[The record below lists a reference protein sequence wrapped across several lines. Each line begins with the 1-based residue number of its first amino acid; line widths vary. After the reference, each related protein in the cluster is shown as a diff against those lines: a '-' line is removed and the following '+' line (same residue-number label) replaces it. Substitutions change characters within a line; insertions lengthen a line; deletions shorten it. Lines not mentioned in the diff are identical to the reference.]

1 MKSSRK
7 LIVVSCS
14 ERGWIQIYNI
24 ATKEMITEL
33 MLNAQREAYSDIE
46 VSIIEHD
53 FENFLDSI
61 DQSQI
66 RHCAKADK

>member
-1 MKSSRK
+1 
-7 LIVVSCS
+7 
-14 ERGWIQIYNI
+14 
-24 ATKEMITEL
+24 MITEL

-66 RHCAKADK
+66 RHCAEADK